1 MSHLDKDL
9 ARSANHA
16 CAEKLDEIAHQIA
29 HASARCCRVSSELK
43 CRQSLVDSKATAV
56 TSDSCHD

>member
-1 MSHLDKDL
+1 MPRLDKDL

-16 CAEKLDEIAHQIA
+16 CAGKLHEIAHQIA
-29 HASARCCRVSSELK
+29 HAFTRCCDVSLEAK
-43 CRQSLVDSKATAV
+43 CTRPSVDSKAIAV